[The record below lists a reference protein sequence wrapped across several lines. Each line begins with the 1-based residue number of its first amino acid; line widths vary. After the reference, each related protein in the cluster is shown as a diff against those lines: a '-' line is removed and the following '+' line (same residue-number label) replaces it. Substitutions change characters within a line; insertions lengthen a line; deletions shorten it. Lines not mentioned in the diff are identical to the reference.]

1 MKKIAFLG
9 SKKVRLSIFTT
20 AQLGKFFYNSK
31 VLVFWEGRGGRI
43 QNMFPFLSKTLGRGR
58 NKKTKKRAV
67 KSFDQIVKRIFVP
80 HLCKQH
86 NKTYPKSSDPGQ
98 TPSPQKQQKQKEQK
112 ISPRGNVKNTGSVP
126 TLYQSMD

>member
-1 MKKIAFLG
+1 MRGERGKNPKH
-9 SKKVRLSIFTT
+9 VSIFIKDF
-20 AQLGKFFYNSK
+20 G
-31 VLVFWEGRGGRI
+31 EGTK
-43 QNMFPFLSKTLGRGR
+43 QKN
-58 NKKTKKRAV
+58 KKRAV

-86 NKTYPKSSDPGQ
+86 NKTYPESSDPGQ

-126 TLYQSMD
+126 TLYQSID

>member
-1 MKKIAFLG
+1 MYFERGEGEESETCFHFYQRLWGGDETKK
-9 SKKVRLSIFTT
+9 
-20 AQLGKFFYNSK
+20 Q
-31 VLVFWEGRGGRI
+31 
-43 QNMFPFLSKTLGRGR
+43 
-58 NKKTKKRAV
+58 KKRAI

-112 ISPRGNVKNTGSVP
+112 KSPRGNVKIQEVYPHFISPWINILCLLISTSHTLNEAEEWRPSVKCFR
-126 TLYQSMD
+126 